1 MLIHEAEEL
10 GKNPLVGKQQVMN
23 MRNFQVLRA
32 FAGIC
37 KIFAGVFVG
46 RFCRKNNVII
56 SGFCGICLSLRFQNP
71 FKMKTTH
78 RAPWC
83 SAGAL
88 RSKSCF
94 A

>member
-46 RFCRKNNVII
+46 RFCRKSNVVVVIVVFAFHCAFRI
-56 SGFCGICLSLRFQNP
+56 HLR
-71 FKMKTTH
+71 
-78 RAPWC
+78 
-83 SAGAL
+83 
-88 RSKSCF
+88 
-94 A
+94 